1 MQILYF
7 IKQIRWNIVQKLIS
21 IFPYILGAVDANI
34 LSKRSELHNLQ
45 KELKKKERELEK
57 LRAVSEKWDYA
68 IRSWL
73 NVAKEMGLIAPKVSI
88 ATLKYSTCVEILSQ
102 IAKEDFNS
110 YGITSEGIEDALV
123 ELKELKHKERKLS
136 LELSKNT
143 RRKSEMMQFS
153 TNIEEYRKTL
163 AVQRERLNIAT
174 WLKELSQENG
184 ICPFC
189 GANHVEDEK
198 LNELLENLEEVEREA
213 SGVSEIPI
221 AFEREYSFVEGQIS
235 LLTKEIRAVQ
245 ESIRMLDL
253 KCRKNREQAYTL
265 NEIEKFIGKVQY
277 AEETF
282 RSIGTDGELEN
293 EIQKMKERIK
303 VLQIEVN
310 EGAIRKR
317 LEVALKRLER
327 MIMYG
332 LTTLD
337 LEDADDPVEFDYKNL
352 TVRVLDRNG
361 RKNYLW
367 EIGSGS
373 NWLSYH
379 MAVSL
384 GIHRFAYG
392 EEYSPIPQFL
402 VYDQPSQVYF
412 PQKLSMKEE
421 EKELDAKL
429 EDEDIEAVRKLFVT
443 MDNAIEKCEGNLQI
457 IVLEHADEEVWD
469 GLENVKKVCEWRGEN
484 NALIPKEWI
493 VE

>member
-1 MQILYF
+1 MNEQNESGFDARPAFRDMLKLCF
-7 IKQIRWNIVQKLIS
+7 QPQNIVANANTLFYKADTMEHRQKLIS

-265 NEIEKFIGKVQY
+265 NEIEKFIEKY
-277 AEETF
+277 NMRKKHF
-282 RSIGTDGELEN
+282 
-293 EIQKMKERIK
+293 
-303 VLQIEVN
+303 EV
-310 EGAIRKR
+310 
-317 LEVALKRLER
+317 
-327 MIMYG
+327 
-332 LTTLD
+332 
-337 LEDADDPVEFDYKNL
+337 
-352 TVRVLDRNG
+352 
-361 RKNYLW
+361 
-367 EIGSGS
+367 
-373 NWLSYH
+373 
-379 MAVSL
+379 
-384 GIHRFAYG
+384 
-392 EEYSPIPQFL
+392 
-402 VYDQPSQVYF
+402 
-412 PQKLSMKEE
+412 
-421 EKELDAKL
+421 
-429 EDEDIEAVRKLFVT
+429 
-443 MDNAIEKCEGNLQI
+443 
-457 IVLEHADEEVWD
+457 
-469 GLENVKKVCEWRGEN
+469 
-484 NALIPKEWI
+484 
-493 VE
+493 